1 MDDGFGMS
9 SQLQGEDVETRL
21 RELQA
26 QNERLTKQLA
36 TLMDVF
42 SKLEITDLEHSLYFS
57 NQKRLMDFVQRIT
70 MRLDDDDL
78 MDVIVEELLI
88 ELKADRVSYI
98 LVGDGPKPTWAVS
111 QEAVDKGIK
120 RLPLP
125 YFVDNA
131 PPAGFV
137 KFLQKA
143 VKHPGGP
150 TCCEWT
156 EPISIVPDAQFSSL

>member
-1 MDDGFGMS
+1 MS
-9 SQLQGEDVETRL
+9 SQLQEDVETRL

-26 QNERLTKQLA
+26 QNDRLSKQLS

-42 SKLEITDLEHSLYFS
+42 SRLEITDLEHSLYFS

-78 MDVIVEELLI
+78 TDVIVEELLI
-88 ELKADRVSYI
+88 ELKADRVSHI
-98 LVGDGPKPTWAVS
+98 LTGDGPQPTWAVS

-125 YFVDNA
+125 YFVNA
-131 PPAGFV
+131 QPP
-137 KFLQKA
+137 
-143 VKHPGGP
+143 
-150 TCCEWT
+150 
-156 EPISIVPDAQFSSL
+156 EPF